1 MTANQIQKLE
11 WSKEFEI
18 DIPVID
24 GQHRR
29 IVDYIN
35 QLVES
40 IQTSDRAVV
49 SGVIH
54 HLIDYTCSHFAFE
67 EALLEEVSYAHL
79 IPHQKTHALFTRR
92 IHEMKDRFES
102 GENVTEELALLL
114 RSWLIDHIKCD
125 DASYADLVKQ
135 QFLTQESD
143 RQQAW
148 IQRAFKRFFG

>member
-1 MTANQIQKLE
+1 MTANQLQKLE
-11 WSKEFEI
+11 WSSEFEI
-18 DIPVID
+18 GIPVID

-35 QLVES
+35 RLVES
-40 IQTSDRAVV
+40 IQTSDQNQV
-49 SGVIH
+49 SDVIH
-54 HLIDYTCSHFAFE
+54 YLIDYTCSHFAFE

-92 IHEMKDRFES
+92 IHEMKDRFEA
-102 GENVTEELALLL
+102 GENITEELALLL
-114 RSWLIDHIKCD
+114 RGWLIDHIKCD

-135 QFLTQESD
+135 QFLTRKTD

-148 IQRAFKRFFG
+148 IQRAFQRFFG